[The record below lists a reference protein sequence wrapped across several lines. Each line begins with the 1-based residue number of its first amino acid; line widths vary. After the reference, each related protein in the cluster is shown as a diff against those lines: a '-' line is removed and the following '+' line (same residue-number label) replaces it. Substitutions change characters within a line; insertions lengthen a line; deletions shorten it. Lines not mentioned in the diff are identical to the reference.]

1 MEKIR
6 TFIAIPLPDSVLVEF
21 RKLNRKMRSISR
33 DVKWVRPES
42 IHLTLKFLG
51 NLEPA
56 TLDRVFAAMDRCF
69 QSAQEK
75 FSLMVGGLGA
85 FPHLKR
91 PRALWVGVQGEGFKH
106 LLSLQQQIEMEL
118 AEEGFEKEKRKFSP
132 HLTVG
137 RVKFTGHL
145 EELLKTFMEY
155 PFPEMNFTVERIQIM
170 RSELKSDG
178 AVYSVQR
185 EYFLSD

>member
-6 TFIAIPLPDSVLVEF
+6 TFIAVPLPDSVLAEF
-21 RKLNRKMRSISR
+21 GKLNRQMRSLSR

-51 NLEPA
+51 NLEPEA
-56 TLDRVFAAMDRCF
+56 LDRVFTAVERCF
-69 QSAQEK
+69 QSRWEK
-75 FSLMVGGLGA
+75 FSLTVGGLGA
-85 FPHLKR
+85 FPNFRR
-91 PRALWVGVQGEGFKH
+91 PRVLWVGVQGDGYEY
-106 LLSLQQQIEMEL
+106 LLRLQQQIETEL

-137 RVKFTGHL
+137 RVKFAGHL
-145 EELLKTFMEY
+145 EELLKSFMEY
-155 PFPEMNFTVERIQIM
+155 PFPEMNFIVERVQIM
-170 RSELKSDG
+170 RSELKPDG

-185 EYFLSD
+185 EYPLSG